1 MMITALLVDDEPRA
15 TTRLAELLDEFR
27 DDVEVI
33 GTASDV
39 ADARR
44 FLAGRTPDVVFLDI
58 DMPGGSGFDLVTSV
72 PASSRIVFVTAAADR
87 AIDAFGVGAMDYLH
101 KPVERSRLA
110 ATIDRLLNRP
120 DPTRPPP
127 LAFASSA
134 PSDAAATKPSA
145 GSIVL
150 AHAGT
155 QNVETVRV
163 ADVIWVE
170 GCRNYSR
177 VVLRGRQP
185 LLVRRTMKEWETVLE
200 EPVFGRIDRS
210 LIIQV
215 AAVQATRWQSR
226 NQTLV
231 VFRDLEQ
238 PLPIGRAATVRLKQI
253 LAAGG

>member
-58 DMPGGSGFDLVTSV
+58 DMPGGSGFDLVASV

-87 AIDAFGVGAMDYLH
+87 ALDAFGVGAMDYLH

-127 LAFASSA
+127 VASA
-134 PSDAAATKPSA
+134 PSDTAATKPSA

-150 AHAGT
+150 VHAGT

-226 NQTLV
+226 DQTLI